1 MPPLLP
7 AMAPTGAA
15 ALNPALAVSDPAIAA
30 LIGKELLRQQS
41 HLELIASEN
50 FTSRAVMEAQGSV
63 LTNKYAEGLPTKR
76 YYGGCEHVDA
86 IEQLAI
92 DRAKQLFGAAW
103 ANVQPHSGAQ
113 ANFAVFL
120 ALLQPGDT
128 ILGLDLSHG
137 GHLTHGSPVNV
148 SGKWFKAVHYGVDP
162 DSQQLNMAS
171 IRQLA
176 LEHRPK
182 LIVCGYS
189 AYPRTIDFAAFRAIA
204 DEVGAY
210 LLADMAHIAGLV
222 AAGLH
227 PSPLPHCH
235 VVTTTTHK
243 TLRGP
248 RGGLIL
254 CNDAEFGKQFD
265 KAVFPGSQGG
275 PLEHVIAAKA
285 VAFGEALRPEFSS
298 YCRQVVANARALASR
313 LQQRGIDV
321 VSGGTDNHL
330 VLLDLRGIGLTGKA
344 ADQLVSAVQITAN
357 KNTIPFDPQSPFVT
371 SGLRLGTAACTSR
384 GFDEAAFIEVADVI
398 ADRLLNPEDS
408 GLEQRCRERV
418 ALLCDRFPLYV
429 SEPQLQPV

>member
-1 MPPLLP
+1 
-7 AMAPTGAA
+7 MANPGGA
-15 ALNPALAVSDPAIAA
+15 ALNQSLAAGDPAIAG
-30 LIGKELLRQQS
+30 LIEKELRRQET

-50 FTSRAVMEAQGSV
+50 FASRAVMEAQGSV
-63 LTNKYAEGLPTKR
+63 LTNKYAEGLPSKR

-86 IEQLAI
+86 IEELAI
-92 DRAKQLFGAAW
+92 ERAKELFGAAW

-128 ILGLDLSHG
+128 ILGMDLSHG

-162 DSQQLNMAS
+162 DSQQLNFDT

-176 LEHRPK
+176 LEHKPK

-189 AYPRTIDFAAFRAIA
+189 AYPRSIDFAVFRAIA

-222 AAGLH
+222 AAGVH
-227 PSPLPHCH
+227 PNPVPHCD

-254 CNDAEFGKQFD
+254 CRDAEFGKQFD

-285 VAFGEALRPEFSS
+285 VAFGEALQPSFRVYSQ
-298 YCRQVVANARALASR
+298 QVVANAQALAER
-313 LQQRGIDV
+313 IQERGIAV
-321 VSGGTDNHL
+321 VSGGTDNHI
-330 VLLDLRGIGLTGKA
+330 VLLDLRGIGMTGKV
-344 ADQLVSAVQITAN
+344 ADLLVSDVHITAN
-357 KNTIPFDPQSPFVT
+357 KNTVPFDPQSPFVT
-371 SGLRLGTAACTSR
+371 SGLRLGTAACTTR
-384 GFDEAAFIEVADVI
+384 GFDEAAFREVADVI

-408 GLEQRCRERV
+408 AIEQRCRDRV
-418 ALLCDRFPLYV
+418 AALCERFPLYAAAR
-429 SEPQLQPV
+429 ELQHA

>member
-1 MPPLLP
+1 MADLAATNQPLS
-7 AMAPTGAA
+7 AG
-15 ALNPALAVSDPAIAA
+15 DPAIAA
-30 LIGKELLRQQS
+30 LIGKELERQQT

-50 FTSRAVMEAQGSV
+50 FASRAVMEAQGSV
-63 LTNKYAEGLPTKR
+63 LTNKYAEGLPSKR

-86 IEQLAI
+86 IEELAI
-92 DRAKQLFGAAW
+92 ERAKQLFGAAW

-120 ALLQPGDT
+120 ALLQPGDM
-128 ILGLDLSHG
+128 ILGMDLSHG

-162 DSQQLNMAS
+162 ETQHLNFES
-171 IRQLA
+171 IRRVA

-189 AYPRTIDFAAFRAIA
+189 AYPRTIDFQAFRAIA

-222 AAGLH
+222 ASGVH
-227 PSPLPHCH
+227 PNPVPVCD

-254 CNDAEFGKQFD
+254 CRDAEFARQFD

-285 VAFGEALRPEFSS
+285 VAFGEALQPSFQA
-298 YCRQVVANARALASR
+298 YAQQVVANAQALASHI
-313 LQQRGIDV
+313 QERGIAV

-330 VLLDLRGIGLTGKA
+330 VLLDLRSINMTGKV
-344 ADQLVSAVQITAN
+344 ADLLVSDVHITAN
-357 KNTIPFDPQSPFVT
+357 KNTVPFDPQSPFVT
-371 SGLRLGTAACTSR
+371 SGLRLGTAACTTR
-384 GFDEAAFIEVADVI
+384 GFDEAAFREVADVI
-398 ADRLLNPEDS
+398 ADRLLNPE
-408 GLEQRCRERV
+408 GGAIEQRCRERV
-418 ALLCDRFPLYV
+418 AALCERYPLYT
-429 SEPQLQPV
+429 SARELQHA